1 LGLNYLIKVI
11 CNLIKQSQGG
21 GFGDLS
27 WSLGGG
33 GGGGMYGGTSGWGA
47 AIGKKEVIM
56 NIVQQNFF
64 QRHRLSK

>member
-27 WSLGGG
+27 WSLGG